1 MAGQP
6 PRFAMLWLPTYG
18 PQANPIERVCGD
30 VHDQWT
36 RNHQRKRFGD
46 VVHDVERHL
55 RRNSLWFYKLSRLY
69 DAPEVTAAVE
79 RLAVEQPAKRAS

>member
-1 MAGQP
+1 VVVYNSCIHKANAVAQWLASH
-6 PRFAMLWLPTYG
+6 PRIAKLWLPTYG
-18 PQANPIERVCGD
+18 PQANPLERVCGD

-55 RRNSLWFYKLSRLY
+55 RQNS
-69 DAPEVTAAVE
+69 P
-79 RLAVEQPAKRAS
+79 